1 MRGKVVGLLGGLMSS
16 LLCHLLYL
24 LRGWY
29 TSVLTHEGASRT
41 LRIQPRAPTLILGAL
56 VITLLLLGL
65 LLLGL
70 LGLLLLG
77 LLR

>member
-1 MRGKVVGLLGGLMSS
+1 MSLLGGLLSGLLSS

-29 TSVLTHEGASRT
+29 TRVFTHEGASRT
-41 LRIQPRAPTLILGAL
+41 LSIQPRTPTLILGTL
-56 VITLLLLGL
+56 VLTL

-70 LGLLLLG
+70 LGLLLLR
-77 LLR
+77 LIR